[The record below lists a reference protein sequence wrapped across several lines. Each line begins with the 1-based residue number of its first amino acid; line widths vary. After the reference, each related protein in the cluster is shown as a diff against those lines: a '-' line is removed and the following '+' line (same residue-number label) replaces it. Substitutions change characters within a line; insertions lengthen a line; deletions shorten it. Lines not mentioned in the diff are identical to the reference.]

1 MQTQYIVRQSET
13 ERRQLARD
21 GKWDGKWD
29 GKGGPNWP
37 DLGDRRWVRG

>member
-1 MQTQYIVRQSET
+1 MQKQYIVRQSDT
-13 ERRQLARD
+13 ERRQLAR
-21 GKWDGKWD
+21 DGKWD